1 MVQFV
6 PVVLA
11 AVALS
16 AQSSDPR
23 TVLQEAAAA
32 MAALRSASYEGRL
45 EMSAAASQRVV
56 TGRVTMERGEAASFL
71 GGKVAVR
78 GEVAGGSG
86 GPEKFELTFDG
97 KSVSRL
103 QSKSNSLLQAD
114 PGHGGEALLQGPY
127 GGLILRELIAAE
139 PFADA
144 ASAEATYGGLSA
156 VEGRPAEIVE
166 LVPGDGG
173 TVSRWY
179 IDVADRLPRRCE
191 RIIRSSS
198 GRDVKW
204 VLTLGNLQTGVT
216 IDPAVFAIKAPV
228 GAGTRVQVMGQK
240 LPTTLKV
247 GDEAPDWTL
256 KDGEGRERKLS
267 DYRGQLVLL
276 DFWSTTCPH
285 CRNAMPMM
293 QNLHDRYGG
302 RGVAVLGVNCRENG
316 RVDAGAYVREKGF
329 SYPVLVDPGEVVV
342 KYRVKGIP
350 AFFIV
355 GPDGRIVHMD
365 TGYNAAKEAALV
377 GLIEQHLAG
386 RG

>member
-32 MAALRSASYEGRL
+32 MAAVRSVSYEGRL

-56 TGRVTMERGEAASFL
+56 TGQVTMERGAAASFL

-103 QSKSNSLLQAD
+103 QSKSSSLLRAD
-114 PGHGGEALLQGPY
+114 PGHGGEALIQGPY
-127 GGLILRELIAAE
+127 GGLILRELLAAE
-139 PFADA
+139 PFSEA
-144 ASAEATYGGLSA
+144 AGAEATYGGA
-156 VEGRPAEIVE
+156 GEVEGRPAEIVE

-204 VLTLGNLQTGVT
+204 VLTLGNLQTGITV
-216 IDPAVFAIKAPV
+216 DHAVFTINAPS
-228 GAGTRVQVMGQK
+228 GAGTRVQVMGQN

-267 DYRGQLVLL
+267 EYRGKLVVL

-293 QNLHDRYGG
+293 QKLHDRYAE
-302 RGVAVLGVNCRENG
+302 RGVAVIGVNCREKEP
-316 RVDAGAYVREKGF
+316 VDAAAYVRGKGF
-329 SYPVLVDPGEVVV
+329 NYPVLVDTGEVAVR
-342 KYRVKGIP
+342 YRVRGIP

-365 TGYNAAKEAALV
+365 TGYNAAKEAALL
-377 GLIEQHLAG
+377 GLIEQQVAG